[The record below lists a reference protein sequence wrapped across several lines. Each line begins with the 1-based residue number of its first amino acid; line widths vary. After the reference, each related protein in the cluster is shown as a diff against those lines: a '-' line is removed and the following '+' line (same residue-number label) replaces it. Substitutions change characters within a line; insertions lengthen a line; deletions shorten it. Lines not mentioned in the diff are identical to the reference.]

1 MRERLRLGICL
12 PGGGAAG
19 AIQAGMLRALAP
31 LFHRGDVVALS
42 CASVGALNGVMAAQG
57 RFRDLWHMWWEL
69 ERSDVFSWWRLAALG
84 SSSFLGVRPLERLI
98 DAHVNEAAVNSS
110 GIKLWIQACDRET
123 GEPGAWKTGDPHL
136 RDWLLASTAL
146 PALFPQ
152 VEINGR
158 WWVDGGV
165 VDNSPL
171 DWLIEDCDEILV
183 LHCHPETVAR
193 GPAGQRSRWAMAAH
207 LVRLL
212 YEANQHHDVRAI
224 ERRNREIEAGRATG
238 KILRIREVRPEGA
251 NIDTLEF
258 REKALRKGLV
268 AGYVAGLKVLSK
280 MRLERERSE
289 A

>member
-1 MRERLRLGICL
+1 MSERVRLGICL

-57 RFRDLWHMWWEL
+57 RFRDLWHLWWEL

-98 DAHVNEAAVNSS
+98 DQHVNEPAVNSS
-110 GIKLWIQACDRET
+110 AVKLTIQACDRET
-123 GEPGAWKTGDPHL
+123 GEPGAWQTGDPHL

-152 VEINGR
+152 VQIGNR

-171 DWLIEDCDEILV
+171 DWLIPDCDEIWV
-183 LHCHPETVAR
+183 LHCHPATVPR
-193 GPAGQRSRWAMAAH
+193 GPAGQRSRWGMAAH

-212 YEANQHHDVRAI
+212 YEANQNHDVRSI
-224 ERRNREIEAGRATG
+224 ERRNREIAAGRATG
-238 KILRIREVRPEGA
+238 KLLRIREVRPEGA
-251 NIDTLEF
+251 GIDTLEF
-258 REKALRKGLV
+258 RQEALRAGLV
-268 AGYVAGLKVLSK
+268 AGYAAALKALGK
-280 MRLERERSE
+280 MKSEREKE
-289 A
+289 IA